1 MPARSLALSMRLLG
15 RFQRHRNLS
24 GLVNISAAV
33 FGMTTL
39 MLLVQISGVA
49 SMAYEVQRLEDPRTY
64 WQESNY
70 RAETEI
76 ASLQS
81 LPRIEE
87 EATTRLKMVPA
98 KEPIPVMMSGPFQAR
113 PSLPEAIRG
122 PSPKAGSGQQWWQ
135 GILDLMDQV
144 RRTS

>member
-1 MPARSLALSMRLLG
+1 MPARSLAISRRLLG
-15 RFQRHRNLS
+15 RFQRRNLS
-24 GLVNISAAV
+24 GLVNTCVAIVA
-33 FGMTTL
+33 MTTL

-49 SMAYEVQRLEDPRTY
+49 SMAYEVQRLEDLRTY

-76 ASLQS
+76 ARLQS

-113 PSLPEAIRG
+113 PSLPQAVRG
-122 PSPKAGSGQQWWQ
+122 PSPKASSSQQWWQ
-135 GILDLMDQV
+135 GILDLMNQV
-144 RRTS
+144 WRTS